1 MKHFLVVKMQYLVFE
16 QFVMRKNWESDC
28 MRLCNGFISLLDVFL
43 FINKWFALTFLVS
56 MYFIQSLNQRKLRV

>member
-28 MRLCNGFISLLDVFL
+28 MRLCNDFISLLDVFL

>member
-56 MYFIQSLNQRKLRV
+56 MYFIQSLNQRKRRV

>member
-43 FINKWFALTFLVS
+43 FINKWFALTFFVS

>member
-28 MRLCNGFISLLDVFL
+28 MRLCNGFISLLDVYL
-43 FINKWFALTFLVS
+43 FINKWFALTFFVS

>member
-28 MRLCNGFISLLDVFL
+28 TRLCNGFISLLDVFL

>member
-16 QFVMRKNWESDC
+16 QFVMRKNWGSDC

>member
-1 MKHFLVVKMQYLVFE
+1 MGTMMKHFLVVKMQYLVFE

-43 FINKWFALTFLVS
+43 FINKWFALTFNS
-56 MYFIQSLNQRKLRV
+56 RVYVLYPIT